1 MNEEIMNNTEDRIE
15 EETTDIQVSPETDD
29 NGGLAET
36 LLGIGI
42 TVIGGVIVSKAL
54 EFAAPKVIGAG
65 KKLISKFQKSKTDEA
80 FDEAFDEVFIEEPE
94 EDE

>member
-15 EETTDIQVSPETDD
+15 EETDDIQVSPETDD

-36 LLGIGI
+36 LIGIGI
-42 TVIGGVIVSKAL
+42 TVIGGVIVSKAI

-65 KKLISKFQKSKTDEA
+65 KKLISKFHKSKTDEV
-80 FDEAFDEVFIEEPE
+80 FVEVFDEEPE
-94 EDE
+94 EEEE

>member
-36 LLGIGI
+36 LIGIGI
-42 TVIGGVIVSKAL
+42 TVIGGVIVSKAI

-65 KKLISKFQKSKTDEA
+65 KKLISKFHKSKTDEV
-80 FDEAFDEVFIEEPE
+80 FNEVFDEEPE
-94 EDE
+94 EEEE

>member
-15 EETTDIQVSPETDD
+15 EETDD

-65 KKLISKFQKSKTDEA
+65 KKLFSKFHKSKT
-80 FDEAFDEVFIEEPE
+80 DEAFDEVFIEEPE

>member
-65 KKLISKFQKSKTDEA
+65 KKLFSKFHKSKT
-80 FDEAFDEVFIEEPE
+80 DEVFIEEPE

>member
-1 MNEEIMNNTEDRIE
+1 MNEELMNNTEDRIE

-36 LLGIGI
+36 LIGIGI
-42 TVIGGVIVSKAL
+42 TVIGGVIVSKAI

-65 KKLISKFQKSKTDEA
+65 KKIIGKFRKSGIKEEA
-80 FDEAFDEVFIEEPE
+80 VASAVFVEEPE
-94 EDE
+94 EEEE

>member
-15 EETTDIQVSPETDD
+15 EETDDIQVSPETDD

-36 LLGIGI
+36 LIGIGI
-42 TVIGGVIVSKAL
+42 TVIGGVIVSKAI

-65 KKLISKFQKSKTDEA
+65 KKLISKFHKSKTDEV
-80 FDEAFDEVFIEEPE
+80 FDEEPE
-94 EDE
+94 EEEE

>member
-1 MNEEIMNNTEDRIE
+1 MNEEIMNNTEDSIE
-15 EETTDIQVSPETDD
+15 EETDD

-65 KKLISKFQKSKTDEA
+65 KKLFSKFHKSKT
-80 FDEAFDEVFIEEPE
+80 DEAFDEVFIEEPE

>member
-42 TVIGGVIVSKAL
+42 TVIGGVIVSKVL

-65 KKLISKFQKSKTDEA
+65 KKLISKFHKSKT
-80 FDEAFDEVFIEEPE
+80 DEAFDEVFIEEPE